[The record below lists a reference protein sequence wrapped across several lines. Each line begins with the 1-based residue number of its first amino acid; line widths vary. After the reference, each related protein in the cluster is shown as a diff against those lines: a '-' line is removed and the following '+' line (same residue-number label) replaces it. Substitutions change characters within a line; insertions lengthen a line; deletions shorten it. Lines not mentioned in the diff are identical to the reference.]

1 MGREPVAGRLI
12 WMQPL
17 PLVPPGSIAVA
28 EGVAF
33 LEDDAGTGTVFV
45 WGQACFTW
53 DATDPGARRLAAV
66 QLVTTR
72 AASQRQV
79 ARAFSVNE
87 TTLWRWRSNY
97 SEGGLSALLPEPLG
111 PKRPSKLTSE
121 KIAEIRKLRGS
132 GASLLEVARATG
144 VSTASVAR
152 ATASVARAT
161 ASVAPLVP
169 LAAKMKEH
177 RLVPLAKPADRSAER
192 EAARRGLLEEA
203 APVICEG
210 SSLAFVGALV
220 ILPAL
225 ALTGLLDTAVAVY
238 GAGRKVKGATRAAFY
253 GIRSLLLSICFACL
267 LGEPRAAGMT
277 RLDPVA
283 VGRLLGLDRAPEV
296 RRLRARMA
304 ELANEKRSD
313 ELVMSLARAHLD
325 ARPEAAGLFYL
336 DGHVRAYHGK
346 ADISKAHLARMR
358 IAMPGEVDTY
368 VCDRFGDGLL
378 VWQSP
383 PGASLAGEL
392 ARVAHSIR
400 SLVGNDARPTICFDR
415 GGWSPKLFS
424 ELVDAGFDVLTY
436 RKGASRPVPRS
447 LFKGHVFTDE
457 AGHEHHYLL
466 ADQRV
471 RIPYNAG
478 RRRFSCRQV
487 TRLEEKTGHETAIV
501 TTRSDPDPG
510 LVAHAMFSRWRQ
522 ENFFRYG
529 RQRFGLDALDSY
541 ETEPDD
547 PNRLVKNPAR
557 RDADKKVREAKESIE
572 KAEAEE
578 GRSAT
583 EGYSTEAEVLDAF
596 ARARAELK
604 AREDNKAAIPTKLPL
619 GQVRPEAVR
628 VDVERKRIH
637 DAVRMA
643 TYNAESGLARLIAPH
658 YARAEDEARSLLRE
672 IYASAGDLEVVGN
685 ELHVRI
691 TPLSAPR
698 RTRALAGLCANLT
711 ETETIYPGT
720 DLRLV
725 YSVREP

>member
-1 MGREPVAGRLI
+1 
-12 WMQPL
+12 
-17 PLVPPGSIAVA
+17 
-28 EGVAF
+28 
-33 LEDDAGTGTVFV
+33 
-45 WGQACFTW
+45 
-53 DATDPGARRLAAV
+53 
-66 QLVTTR
+66 
-72 AASQRQV
+72 
-79 ARAFSVNE
+79 
-87 TTLWRWRSNY
+87 
-97 SEGGLSALLPEPLG
+97 
-111 PKRPSKLTSE
+111 
-121 KIAEIRKLRGS
+121 
-132 GASLLEVARATG
+132 
-144 VSTASVAR
+144 
-152 ATASVARAT
+152 
-161 ASVAPLVP
+161 
-169 LAAKMKEH
+169 
-177 RLVPLAKPADRSAER
+177 
-192 EAARRGLLEEA
+192 
-203 APVICEG
+203 
-210 SSLAFVGALV
+210 
-220 ILPAL
+220 
-225 ALTGLLDTAVAVY
+225 
-238 GAGRKVKGATRAAFY
+238 
-253 GIRSLLLSICFACL
+253 
-267 LGEPRAAGMT
+267 MT

-415 GGWSPKLFS
+415 GGWSPKLFA

-487 TRLEEKTGHETAIV
+487 TRLDEKTGHETAIV

-522 ENFFRYG
+522 ENFFRYA

-583 EGYSTEAEVLDAF
+583 AGYSTEAEVADAF
-596 ARARAELK
+596 AGARAELK
-604 AREDNKAAIPTKLPL
+604 AREDNKAAIPVKLPL
-619 GQVRPEAVR
+619 GQVRPEAAR

-672 IYASAGDLEVVGN
+672 IYTSAGDLEVVGN

-711 ETETIYPGT
+711 ETETLYPGT

>member
-1 MGREPVAGRLI
+1 M
-12 WMQPL
+12 
-17 PLVPPGSIAVA
+17 
-28 EGVAF
+28 
-33 LEDDAGTGTVFV
+33 
-45 WGQACFTW
+45 
-53 DATDPGARRLAAV
+53 
-66 QLVTTR
+66 
-72 AASQRQV
+72 
-79 ARAFSVNE
+79 
-87 TTLWRWRSNY
+87 
-97 SEGGLSALLPEPLG
+97 
-111 PKRPSKLTSE
+111 
-121 KIAEIRKLRGS
+121 
-132 GASLLEVARATG
+132 
-144 VSTASVAR
+144 
-152 ATASVARAT
+152 
-161 ASVAPLVP
+161 
-169 LAAKMKEH
+169 
-177 RLVPLAKPADRSAER
+177 
-192 EAARRGLLEEA
+192 
-203 APVICEG
+203 ICEG

-238 GAGRKVKGATRAAFY
+238 GAGRKVKGSTRAAFY

-267 LGEPRAAGMT
+267 LGEPRAEGMT

-304 ELANEKRSD
+304 ELAAEKRSD

-383 PGASLAGEL
+383 PRASLAGEL
-392 ARVAHSIR
+392 ARVTHSIR

-415 GGWSPKLFS
+415 GGWSPKLFA

-447 LFKGHVFTDE
+447 LFNKYVFTDE

-487 TRLEEKTGHETAIV
+487 TRLDEKTGHETAII

-583 EGYSTEAEVLDAF
+583 AGYSTEAEVVDAF
-596 ARARAELK
+596 AGARAELK
-604 AREDNKAAIPTKLPL
+604 AREDNKAAIPVKLPL
-619 GQVRPEAVR
+619 GQVRPEAAR

-711 ETETIYPGT
+711 ETETLYPGT

>member
-1 MGREPVAGRLI
+1 VGRKPIVGRLT

-17 PLVPPGSIAVA
+17 PLVPPGSLAVA

-33 LEDDAGTGTVFV
+33 LEDEERTGTVFI

-53 DATDPGARRLAAV
+53 DGTDPGARRLAAV
-66 QLVTTR
+66 QLVKTG

-87 TTLWRWRSNY
+87 TTLWRWRGDY
-97 SEGGLSALLPEPLG
+97 SQGGLSSLLPERPG
-111 PKRPSKLTSE
+111 PRRPSKLTE
-121 KIAEIRKLRGS
+121 DKIAEIRALRAS
-132 GASLLEVARATG
+132 GASLREVAKATG
-144 VSTASVAR
+144 VSTDSVRR
-152 ATASVARAT
+152 AI
-161 ASVAPLVP
+161 APVVPPPRPAPRHGEDELVP
-169 LAAKMKEH
+169 LAA
-177 RLVPLAKPADRSAER
+177 PADRTAER
-192 EAARRGLLEEA
+192 SAARCGLLTEA
-203 APVICEG
+203 KPVICEG
-210 SSLAFVGALV
+210 SSLPGVGALV

-225 ALTGLLDTAVAVY
+225 ALTGLLDAASAVY
-238 GAGRKVKGATRAAFY
+238 GAGRKVKGSTRSAFY
-253 GIRSLLLSICFACL
+253 GIRSLLLAICFACL
-267 LGEPRAAGMT
+267 LGEPRAEGMT
-277 RLDPVA
+277 RLDPVGL
-283 VGRLLGLDRAPEV
+283 GRLLGLDRAPEV

-304 ELANEKRSD
+304 ELAAEHRSD

-325 ARPEAAGLFYL
+325 ARPEATGLFYV
-336 DGHVRAYHGK
+336 DGHVRAYHGNK
-346 ADISKAHLARMR
+346 DVGKAHLARMR

-383 PGASLAGEL
+383 PGTSLAGEL
-392 ARVAHSIR
+392 GKVTGSIR
-400 SLVGNDARPTICFDR
+400 GLVGEDARPTVCFDR
-415 GGWSPKLFS
+415 GGWSPKLFAK
-424 ELVDAGFDVLTY
+424 LVDAGFDILTY
-436 RKGASRPVPRS
+436 RKGASEPVRRS
-447 LFKGHVFTDE
+447 LFEEHVFTDE

-471 RIPYNAG
+471 RISYDGG
-478 RRRFSCRQV
+478 RHRFSCRQV
-487 TRLEEKTGHETAIV
+487 TRLDDKTGHQTAII

-510 LVAHAMFSRWRQ
+510 LVGHAMFSRWRQ

-547 PNRLVKNPAR
+547 PNRLVKNPTR
-557 RDADKKVREAKESIE
+557 RDADKRVREAKESIE

-596 ARARAELK
+596 AGARAELK

-672 IYASAGDLEVVGN
+672 IYASAGDLEVLGS

-698 RTRALAGLCANLT
+698 RTRALAGLCADLT

-725 YSVREP
+725 YSVSEP

>member
-1 MGREPVAGRLI
+1 
-12 WMQPL
+12 
-17 PLVPPGSIAVA
+17 
-28 EGVAF
+28 
-33 LEDDAGTGTVFV
+33 
-45 WGQACFTW
+45 
-53 DATDPGARRLAAV
+53 
-66 QLVTTR
+66 
-72 AASQRQV
+72 
-79 ARAFSVNE
+79 
-87 TTLWRWRSNY
+87 
-97 SEGGLSALLPEPLG
+97 
-111 PKRPSKLTSE
+111 
-121 KIAEIRKLRGS
+121 
-132 GASLLEVARATG
+132 
-144 VSTASVAR
+144 
-152 ATASVARAT
+152 
-161 ASVAPLVP
+161 
-169 LAAKMKEH
+169 
-177 RLVPLAKPADRSAER
+177 
-192 EAARRGLLEEA
+192 
-203 APVICEG
+203 
-210 SSLAFVGALV
+210 
-220 ILPAL
+220 
-225 ALTGLLDTAVAVY
+225 
-238 GAGRKVKGATRAAFY
+238 
-253 GIRSLLLSICFACL
+253 LLLSICFACL
-267 LGEPRAAGMT
+267 LGEPRAEGMT

-368 VCDRFGDGLL
+368 VCDCFGDGLL

-400 SLVGNDARPTICFDR
+400 SLVGDDARPTICFDR
-415 GGWSPKLFS
+415 GGWSPKAFA
-424 ELVDAGFDVLTY
+424 ELVDAGFEVLTY

-557 RDADKKVREAKESIE
+557 HDADKKVREARESIE
-572 KAEAEE
+572 RAEAEE

-583 EGYSTEAEVLDAF
+583 AGYSTGAEVADAF
-596 ARARAELK
+596 AGARAELK
-604 AREDNKAAIPTKLPL
+604 AREDSKAAIPVKLPL
-619 GQVRPEAVR
+619 GQVRPEAAR

-637 DAVRMA
+637 DAVHMA
-643 TYNAESGLARLIAPH
+643 TYNAESGLARLITPH

-691 TPLSAPR
+691 KPLSAPR

-711 ETETIYPGT
+711 ETETLYPGT

>member
-1 MGREPVAGRLI
+1 MGRKPVAGRLT

-17 PLVPPGSIAVA
+17 PLVPPGSVAVA

-87 TTLWRWRSNY
+87 TTLWRWRSDY

-121 KIAEIRKLRGS
+121 KIAEIRKLRAT

-152 ATASVARAT
+152 ATASI
-161 ASVAPLVP
+161 APLVP

-267 LGEPRAAGMT
+267 LGEPRAEGMT

-368 VCDRFGDGLL
+368 VCDCFGDGLL

-415 GGWSPKLFS
+415 GGWSPKPFA

-583 EGYSTEAEVLDAF
+583 AGYSTGAEVADAF
-596 ARARAELK
+596 AGARAELK
-604 AREDNKAAIPTKLPL
+604 AREDNKAAIPVKLPL
-619 GQVRPEAVR
+619 GQVRPEAAR

-672 IYASAGDLEVVGN
+672 IYTSAGDLEVVGN

-711 ETETIYPGT
+711 ETETLYPGT